1 MTGPVDEGLMLRSVG
16 PITAVVLMLIST
28 AAVAQTPPAD
38 PNAQAANPQALP
50 TITLPTVQVIG
61 TTPLPGT
68 GIDRDK
74 VPANVQS
81 LTSSDL
87 AREGSASLVNSLTD
101 QAGSVN
107 VNATLD
113 DPFQPDILFRG
124 FTASPVP
131 GTPQGLAVYQ
141 NGVRINEA
149 FGDTVNWDLIPE
161 KAINQLTLVPSNP
174 VYGLN
179 ALGGALSLE
188 MKNGFSYHGVDG
200 ELNGG
205 S

>member
-1 MTGPVDEGLMLRSVG
+1 MLRSRAVG
-16 PITAVVLMLIST
+16 FVTVVILVLMGT
-28 AAVAQTPPAD
+28 AAAAQNPPASPDTQTPPPAGS
-38 PNAQAANPQALP
+38 NPQGLP
-50 TITLPTVQVIG
+50 TITLPTVQVVG

-87 AREGSASLVNSLTD
+87 ASEGSASLINSLTD

-124 FTASPVP
+124 FEASPVL
-131 GTPQGLAVYQ
+131 GTPQGMAVYQ
-141 NGVRINEA
+141 NGVRIN
-149 FGDTVNWDLIPE
+149 
-161 KAINQLTLVPSNP
+161 
-174 VYGLN
+174 
-179 ALGGALSLE
+179 
-188 MKNGFSYHGVDG
+188 
-200 ELNGG
+200 
-205 S
+205 